1 MPSTWSDS
9 KVDISLDALNP
20 AARQNKMVTPSLNQ
34 MQQQM
39 TSPGMFFSCFFF
51 FKYGDGHLF
60 PKLLQGKCYDD
71 NAWLLLLFW
80 FIISDL
86 KGRDIFSNN
95 FTKFSISNGSSIL
108 LICDSI

>member
-39 TSPGMFFSCFFF
+39 TSPGMFFSLFGFF
-51 FKYGDGHLF
+51 
-60 PKLLQGKCYDD
+60 
-71 NAWLLLLFW
+71 
-80 FIISDL
+80 
-86 KGRDIFSNN
+86 
-95 FTKFSISNGSSIL
+95 
-108 LICDSI
+108 

>member
-51 FKYGDGHLF
+51 LNMVMGICS
-60 PKLLQGKCYDD
+60 QSCY
-71 NAWLLLLFW
+71 
-80 FIISDL
+80 
-86 KGRDIFSNN
+86 KGNVTMIMPGYCYFS
-95 FTKFSISNGSSIL
+95 GSLYQI
-108 LICDSI
+108 